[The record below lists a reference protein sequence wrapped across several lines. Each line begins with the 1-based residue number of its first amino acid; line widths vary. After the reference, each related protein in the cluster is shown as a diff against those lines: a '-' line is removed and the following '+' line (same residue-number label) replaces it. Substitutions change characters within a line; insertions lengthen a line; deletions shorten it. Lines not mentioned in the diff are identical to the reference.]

1 VTALLEFG
9 RGGSAQVVLT
19 FDSALPR
26 TTLEIA
32 GSLGTAVLPDPNRF
46 DGPTLLHPLAGGD
59 PRELAAQGHPASRG
73 TGVLEL
79 ARAIR
84 SGVQE
89 RASGALAYHVLD
101 AMQSIDESITDRRSV
116 VVQSTAE
123 APPTLPADWD
133 PYARSL

>member
-1 VTALLEFG
+1 LLEFR

-26 TTLEIA
+26 TTLELA
-32 GSLGTAVLPDPNRF
+32 GTLGTAVLPDPNRF
-46 DGPTLLHPLAGGD
+46 DGPTLVHLLAGGD
-59 PRELAAQGHPASRG
+59 AREVAPEGHAASRG
-73 TGVLEL
+73 TGVLDL
-79 ARAIR
+79 ARSIR
-84 SGVQE
+84 AGVPE

-101 AMQSIDESITDRRSV
+101 AMQSIEESMADRRPV

-133 PYARSL
+133 PYARTV